1 MWHVDKVDGN
11 YEFSTPDYGRAS
23 LMQAYV
29 DFGVRQVKPTLALHL
44 PLEDI
49 RGGNRSVTSTA
60 LLGVF

>member
-29 DFGVRQVKPTLALHL
+29 DFGVRQVKIKAKQ
-44 PLEDI
+44 
-49 RGGNRSVTSTA
+49 
-60 LLGVF
+60 